1 MKHLFLPI
9 FISVLALFTLTACQ
23 VACNCTE
30 VPQNFRVDAVQADG
44 VVFKWDAQPATPA
57 FKLTI
62 ADNGSS
68 LKRDYSFS
76 QNTGDLPQKKIT
88 FDEFF
93 KKGKSY
99 AAFMINDCNAR
110 QSKVRCRSGQT
121 SGQSNVA
128 VVTP

>member
-1 MKHLFLPI
+1 MKQIFLSV
-9 FISVLALFTLTACQ
+9 FISVAALAVLTACG
-23 VACNCTE
+23 VSCNCTE
-30 VPQNFRVDAVQADG
+30 VPQNFRVEAVQADG
-44 VVFKWDAQPATPA
+44 VLFKWDAQPATPA

-68 LKRDYSFS
+68 LSRDYSFS
-76 QNTGDLPQKKIT
+76 QNTSDPAQKKIT

-110 QSKVRCRSGQT
+110 QSKIKCRSGQT
-121 SGQSNVA
+121 SGQSNVV